1 MEKSCKQCNATFDIT
16 DDDIAFYDAVS
27 PVFNGKKISLP
38 PPDQCPDCRYQQRL
52 TWRNERN
59 LYRRKCAVTGE
70 DIVSIFSPDKSWP
83 PIVKQSYWWSDAWD
97 PREYGRDFDFNRPF
111 FEQWLELFKVV
122 PQLAMNNQQS
132 ENCEFSNQSQ
142 MNKDCYMVFCT
153 SESRDCMHG
162 MWFQFCENCVD
173 CLYLGRSRYCYEV
186 VNGEN
191 CYHCTHSQNLTNCSE
206 VHYSRDC
213 IGCQDCFGCVNL
225 RRKEYCI
232 FNEQKTKEE
241 YETFMKSFDSTS
253 WSAREVFRNRM
264 EEMAFQHPRPH
275 AILRH
280 TEDVS
285 GNFLQ
290 QAKNV
295 RERMFIQYAEDCLR
309 CFNVHEGVRDCRDYT
324 LFGRRAELIYES
336 ASCGIDIQRLAFC
349 YQCREGSNSLYYCSS
364 CDACQDCFGS
374 ISLRHKRY
382 CIFNRQY
389 TKDEYEQTVP
399 KLIEKMRREGAWG
412 EMFPMD
418 LSPIPYNHSYAQR
431 YFPLTKRQALE
442 RGLGWYDK
450 EVEDAKQAVNAGAL
464 PDQLPSASEPILA
477 RSVSSGRPYR
487 ITTKEMEKYHQLGVP
502 LPRYTYDER
511 MELRAKK
518 LGGIRLYERTCMKTG
533 KPILTTYAPDSPY
546 IIWDRDIYEEES
558 VS

>member
-1 MEKSCKQCNATFDIT
+1 MKKACRSCSNVFEIT
-16 DDDIAFYDAVS
+16 DDDLAFYERVS
-27 PVFNGKKISLP
+27 PVFNGRKELIPHPTLCPECRLQRRLAFRCPLSVFIRP
-38 PPDQCPDCRYQQRL
+38 GYPDGKQ
-52 TWRNERN
+52 
-59 LYRRKCAVTGE
+59 
-70 DIVSIFSPDKSWP
+70 IFSMFPPSSAFPVMPNKYWHGDEWNPSAFSEEISWEQP
-83 PIVKQSYWWSDAWD
+83 FLEQFKAFTGRVPQPALAAFNNENCDYCNNLSDNRNCYLVFNTSNAEDCMYCDNAWD
-97 PREYGRDFDFNRPF
+97 SKDCIECT
-111 FEQWLELFKVV
+111 
-122 PQLAMNNQQS
+122 MTM
-132 ENCEFSNQSQ
+132 QSQ
-142 MNKDCYMVFCT
+142 LCYDCTYCIRCYKLQSSEYSEDCSESAFLVFC
-153 SESRDCMHG
+153 
-162 MWFQFCENCVD
+162 
-173 CLYLGRSRYCYEV
+173 RSCK
-186 VNGEN
+186 
-191 CYHCTHSQNLTNCSE
+191 H
-206 VHYSRDC
+206 
-213 IGCQDCFGCVNL
+213 CFGCVNL

-295 RERMFIQYAEDCLR
+295 RESMFIQYAEDCLR

>member
-225 RRKEYCI
+225 RNKQHHF
-232 FNEQKTKEE
+232 FNEPSSKEEYHKRVAAMHPQLHSSIAKIEKEVSRQFADAPHKYYVGANIEDSSGNYIMNLRDVRQSFNCREAEHMAYCQDVWRAQNCQDLTETVENTFSYSVEGAAITSNALFCKKFCDLSSSIYCSHCNFSKNLFGCISMKHAQYCVLNKQYTKEE
-241 YETFMKSFDSTS
+241 YESLVPRILAHMQKSGEWGKHFPAQSS
-253 WSAREVFRNRM
+253 PYGYNESV
-264 EEMAFQHPRPH
+264 
-275 AILRH
+275 AI
-280 TEDVS
+280 E
-285 GNFLQ
+285 
-290 QAKNV
+290 
-295 RERMFIQYAEDCLR
+295 
-309 CFNVHEGVRDCRDYT
+309 
-324 LFGRRAELIYES
+324 
-336 ASCGIDIQRLAFC
+336 
-349 YQCREGSNSLYYCSS
+349 
-364 CDACQDCFGS
+364 
-374 ISLRHKRY
+374 
-382 CIFNRQY
+382 
-389 TKDEYEQTVP
+389 
-399 KLIEKMRREGAWG
+399 
-412 EMFPMD
+412 
-418 LSPIPYNHSYAQR
+418 
-431 YFPLTKRQALE
+431 YFPLSKEQAIAKGYKWTEYVAPPLEVEKVIRAAELPDSIADFPDDILNWAIECEATGRAFRIIKQELAFYHGQNLPLPHFHPDERHRQRMALRQPRKLWE
-442 RGLGWYDK
+442 RECMKCAKALLTSFPLESK
-450 EVEDAKQAVNAGAL
+450 EVIYCESCYQKAV
-464 PDQLPSASEPILA
+464 
-477 RSVSSGRPYR
+477 Y
-487 ITTKEMEKYHQLGVP
+487 
-502 LPRYTYDER
+502 
-511 MELRAKK
+511 
-518 LGGIRLYERTCMKTG
+518 
-533 KPILTTYAPDSPY
+533 
-546 IIWDRDIYEEES
+546 
-558 VS
+558 